1 MRHKHSKMLYAL
13 KIASKAGAKKI
24 REKDVRI
31 VQDEAYFMEMLSG
44 LRNKNLVRVFDT
56 FEDKDSYFMVME
68 YARHGTLFDSI
79 VERDCQKLMTEENTG
94 EVIR

>member
-13 KIASKAGAKKI
+13 KIASKAGAEKI

-56 FEDKDSYFMVME
+56 FEDLENYFMVME

-79 VERDCQKLMTEENTG
+79 VERDCQLMTEENTG